1 MKLTE
6 KYLKDL
12 LEKGLIMEKMVYK
25 GTPSSGAVY
34 LPKALIGR
42 AVRLI
47 IIPLDDDEADITSI
61 KNKKQKV
68 SVDAYEYDKLKNE
81 IKELRERIINSER
94 PLESMKSVGSAE
106 ITQSEPPPIEVPKKI
121 AHPDEGRFN
130 IDLSPRKEND

>member
-6 KYLKDL
+6 KFLKDL
-12 LEKGLIMEKMVYK
+12 LEKGLIMEKIIYQ

-34 LPKALIGR
+34 LPKALVGR

-47 IIPLDDDEADITSI
+47 VIPLDADEMDITSL

-81 IKELRERIINSER
+81 IKELREKIES
-94 PLESMKSVGSAE
+94 PKESMKSVGSSE
-106 ITQSEPPPIEVPKKI
+106 ITQSEPPQIDVPKKI

-130 IDLSPRKEND
+130 IDLSPRKEDG